1 MELFKL
7 LGTIAIDNSEANKAL
22 KDTSS
27 AAKNTANDVEDSADT
42 ADRASS
48 RWGSAFSKIGSAAVA
63 VGKTVATDVHVL
75 GNIHDDY
82 NREFMEAAETIKR
95 YGFKVYAYNLEGQL
109 LQVYENSKAA
119 AEATGVELTI
129 VNNYSKKETPYWH
142 KGVLFLRKPIEEV
155 LKEKPDLLKIKK
167 DILPKTV
174 YVYKYSTKEFLGQ
187 FQKVAEA
194 EKALNLPDNTI
205 SNYVRKEMPMYKR
218 DLLFLYHYINWLEDE
233 KNLL

>member
-1 MELFKL
+1 MTKGRSKLKSLYTKHMDSSIFGIEKELYL
-7 LGTIAIDNSEANKAL
+7 TREELQEAEKRGEGKIRWDVFDRL
-22 KDTSS
+22 V
-27 AAKNTANDVEDSADT
+27 AK
-42 ADRASS
+42 
-48 RWGSAFSKIGSAAVA
+48 
-63 VGKTVATDVHVL
+63 
-75 GNIHDDY
+75 
-82 NREFMEAAETIKR
+82 NREFMEAAETIKK
-95 YGFKVYAYNLEGQL
+95 YGFKIYCYNLSGQL

-119 AEATGVELTI
+119 AEATGVEITI
-129 VNNYSKKETPYWH
+129 VNNYSKREVPYWN
-142 KGVLFLRKPIEEV
+142 KGIIYLRKPIEEV

-205 SNYVRKEMPMYKR
+205 SNYVKKETPMYKR
-218 DLLFLYHYINWLEDE
+218 DLLFLYHRLEDE

>member
-1 MELFKL
+1 MVKGRSNIRALYGKHIDSSQFGSDKDLYLTREELQ
-7 LGTIAIDNSEANKAL
+7 EAEKRGEGKINWDKFDEL
-22 KDTSS
+22 I
-27 AAKNTANDVEDSADT
+27 AKN
-42 ADRASS
+42 
-48 RWGSAFSKIGSAAVA
+48 
-63 VGKTVATDVHVL
+63 
-75 GNIHDDY
+75 
-82 NREFMEAAETIKR
+82 REYMEAAETIKK

-109 LQVYENSKAA
+109 LQVYENSKQA
-119 AEATGVELTI
+119 AETTGVEITI
-129 VNNYSKKETPYWH
+129 VNNYSKREVPYWN
-142 KGVLFLRKPIEEV
+142 KGIIYLRKPIEEV

-205 SNYVRKEMPMYKR
+205 SNYVKKETPMYKR
-218 DLLFLYHYINWLEDE
+218 DLLFLYHRLEDE

>member
-1 MELFKL
+1 MVKGRSNIRALYGKHIDSSIFGIEKDLYLTREELQEWERTHWKCINWDKWDEL
-7 LGTIAIDNSEANKAL
+7 IAK
-22 KDTSS
+22 
-27 AAKNTANDVEDSADT
+27 
-42 ADRASS
+42 
-48 RWGSAFSKIGSAAVA
+48 
-63 VGKTVATDVHVL
+63 
-75 GNIHDDY
+75 
-82 NREFMEAAETIKR
+82 NREFMEAAETIKK
-95 YGFKVYAYNLEGQL
+95 YGFKVYTYNLEGQL

-142 KGVLFLRKPIEEV
+142 KGIIYLRKPIEEV

-167 DILPKTV
+167 DIRPKTV

-205 SNYVRKEMPMYKR
+205 SNYVKKETPMYKR
-218 DLLFLYHYINWLEDE
+218 DLLFLYHRLENE
-233 KNLL
+233 KII